1 MDTLREE
8 IIESQKTR
16 SDLLKWKLVIVAGI
30 GGAALGFSD
39 KGPGN
44 AHFALAVLPL
54 ACAYVDLLCR
64 SLSLRNKAIGLF
76 IEHGEHESDGERAYE
91 AFYRDIHDVA
101 WNKASLEAWALRWST
116 VLISIAIVPVGVLA
130 GGSAWQ
136 PWVWPSGL
144 FYASSLLGLVVGL
157 CIERTYRRKMDRAI
171 NRADENAASLP
182 PRMRSSALPITL
194 AAVQQGVEAGAA
206 SPRS

>member
-8 IIESQKTR
+8 IVESQKTR
-16 SDLLKWKLVIVAGI
+16 SDLLKWKLIIVAGI
-30 GGAALGFSD
+30 GGAALGFSG

-76 IEHGEHESDGERAYE
+76 IEHGEHEFDGQRAYE
-91 AFYRDIHDVA
+91 KFYRDIHDVA
-101 WNKASLEAWALRWST
+101 WNKVSLEAWALRWST
-116 VLISIAIVPVGVLA
+116 ALISIAIVPVGVRA
-130 GGSAWQ
+130 GALPWQ
-136 PWVWPSGL
+136 PWFWPSGL
-144 FYASSLLGLVVGL
+144 FYASSVLGLVASL

-171 NRADENAASLP
+171 NRADEKGAALP
-182 PRMRSSALPITL
+182 PRMRSPAVPVT

-206 SPRS
+206 SPRT